1 VKTFRFLLPPVFGLL
16 VALLV
21 LEVCVRVFLTSS
33 GTGSAWSDRPA
44 FYYSHEKAE
53 FLRDTA
59 YEPEKPTG
67 VYRIAVVGD
76 SFSFAPYMQF
86 DDTFPKRLE
95 RILNLQSD
103 QPRVEVR
110 NYGVPR
116 YSTNHEIAL
125 VERAL
130 REGADLILLQITLND
145 PEIKPYRP
153 TGLVADQVNRFGQLE
168 LTGGIYRYWKTAAFV
183 RTRLFNAESRRT
195 YIQYFQDLF
204 TDPKTRRNFTDSLDT
219 IETLAKQK
227 GVPLVGV
234 LFPLYGLPLDASYPF
249 ANLHTEVAEILKA
262 RSIQML
268 DLLPA
273 FQGIPV
279 ERMQVIPGND
289 FHPNEIGHRIAAEWI
304 LRWLANREVLPAAI
318 IPQSL
323 YRERTDIRRP
333 DAPTY
338 SLREELSS

>member
-1 VKTFRFLLPPVFGLL
+1 
-16 VALLV
+16 
-21 LEVCVRVFLTSS
+21 
-33 GTGSAWSDRPA
+33 
-44 FYYSHEKAE
+44 
-53 FLRDTA
+53 
-59 YEPEKPTG
+59 
-67 VYRIAVVGD
+67 
-76 SFSFAPYMQF
+76 
-86 DDTFPKRLE
+86 
-95 RILNLQSD
+95 
-103 QPRVEVR
+103 
-110 NYGVPR
+110 
-116 YSTNHEIAL
+116 

-219 IETLAKQK
+219 IEALAKQK

-249 ANLHTEVAEILKA
+249 ANLHAEVGEILKA
-262 RSIQML
+262 RGIPML
-268 DLLPA
+268 DLFPA

-289 FHPNEIGHRIAAEWI
+289 FHPNEIGHRIATEWI
-304 LRWLANREVLPAAI
+304 LRWLANTEVLPAAI

-323 YRERTDIRRP
+323 FRDRTDIRRP